1 MAGTIVAN
9 TINTDT
15 GVFLTNNAFNGIAK
29 VWANWDGATSPYT
42 GIRSSFNVSSI
53 TYNSTGDYTINF
65 TVAMPNAN
73 YSTVGVC
80 AFSNSIVAGNTMRGF
95 TPQSY
100 ATTSIRYVVTDGVS
114 GLNPLYCNILV
125 ISS

>member
-73 YSTVGVC
+73 YSTVGAC

-114 GLNPLYCNILV
+114 GLNPLYCNI
-125 ISS
+125 